1 MRGGFDILI
10 FCNKG
15 WNPFGPHWF
24 TLVEARF
31 DSLCA
36 PLCASVDTRH
46 YCGLSYIMPYIL
58 YLSYIMAA
66 PLTEPKLCGIDIGLK
81 VILSGI
87 KYKSWIRSDIEVAIG
102 HRICDTNTDDQ
113 TVFYP
118 SVSFHSV
125 LILKSS
131 HFSHLWKMPTKTF
144 GKTLVNIAKGPK
156 SMPMV
161 EGDDPNV
168 LDSSHYWK
176 PIWPSPST
184 LATSFRYFKRIYD
197 TTPLE
202 TK

>member
-1 MRGGFDILI
+1 
-10 FCNKG
+10 
-15 WNPFGPHWF
+15 
-24 TLVEARF
+24 
-31 DSLCA
+31 
-36 PLCASVDTRH
+36 
-46 YCGLSYIMPYIL
+46 
-58 YLSYIMAA
+58 MAA

-87 KYKSWIRSDIEVAIG
+87 RYKRWIRSDIEVAIG

-118 SVSFHSV
+118 AVSFHSV

-156 SMPMV
+156 SMPMA

-168 LDSSHYWK
+168 LDSSHY
-176 PIWPSPST
+176 
-184 LATSFRYFKRIYD
+184 
-197 TTPLE
+197 
-202 TK
+202 